1 MTILL
6 IACMCASVLLSGSA
20 QANLNPTKGKATSA
34 ATQEYPN
41 LRRFGSNL
49 TRLARLGKLQKV
61 DGYDAE
67 IAGIVES
74 LANSNA
80 APVLVGESTLQ
91 RSAIVRGLALRI
103 ASGDVPASL
112 RNKQI
117 FSLSLDALADGA
129 KTSREFESRVQ
140 AIVAET
146 ATANGNIV
154 LFLDELQ
161 EYAGKRA
168 TTAASGALQTALRQ
182 NGLQVIGAAS
192 PAAYDEYI
200 ASDQTLAGL
209 FKALRIGEIEA
220 TATASNGEIEAS
232 PRTQGFEGDKISPD
246 MRELMQSAAADGTVT
261 AILQVSDVRSSQLRS
276 LLKRHGVVVSGQMS
290 ELGALKVQLPVK
302 TVEELAASGLTNYVS
317 PDVTLESFGH
327 VTSTT
332 GTDLVRVQASL
343 LGLITTSTL
352 DGEGIGIAV
361 LDSGVDSAHRSF
373 DANVKFKKDFTVENN
388 PNNDPYGH
396 GTHVASAAA
405 GISSS
410 NGNSYQGMA
419 PGANI

>member
-1 MTILL
+1 MTMPNQPYAIRKLMTIAL
-6 IACMCASVLLSGSA
+6 IACMCAGALLSGSA
-20 QANLNPTKGKATSA
+20 QANFKPTNRKATPA
-34 ATQEYPN
+34 ASQDYPN

-67 IAGIVES
+67 IAHVVES

-91 RSAIVRGLALRI
+91 RAAIVRGLALRI
-103 ASGDVPASL
+103 ASGDVPAAL

-117 FSLSLDALADGA
+117 FSLSLDALAEGA
-129 KTSREFESRVQ
+129 KTSREFEHRIQ
-140 AIVAET
+140 AVVAET

-168 TTAASGALQTALRQ
+168 TVAASGALQTALRQ
-182 NGLQVIGAAS
+182 NGLQMIGAAS

-200 ASDQTLAGL
+200 ATDQTLAGL
-209 FKALRIGEIEA
+209 FEAIKIGDIEA
-220 TATASNGEIEAS
+220 TATASNGEIQTS

-246 MRELMQSAAADGTVT
+246 MHELMQSASAGGTVT
-261 AILQVSDVRSSQLRS
+261 AILQVSDTRSSELRS
-276 LLKRHGVVVSGQMS
+276 LLKRHGVIVNERMA

-302 TVEELAASGLTNYVS
+302 AIEELAASGLTNYVS

-332 GTDLVRVQASL
+332 GTDLVRSQSSI

-352 DGEGIGIAV
+352 DGANIGIAV
-361 LDSGVDSAHRSF
+361 LDSGVDSAH
-373 DANVKFKKDFTVENN
+373 
-388 PNNDPYGH
+388 
-396 GTHVASAAA
+396 
-405 GISSS
+405 
-410 NGNSYQGMA
+410 Q
-419 PGANI
+419 